1 MYFSSMDLVR
11 YGILEAEKQSAE
23 KCKDMDA
30 EYPMMH
36 VGP

>member
-1 MYFSSMDLVR
+1 MYFSSMELVHYR
-11 YGILEAEKQSAE
+11 ILEAEKQSAE
-23 KCKDMDA
+23 KLEDMDA